1 MRAKSLLS
9 ATAIWVTAIS
19 AVAGQD
25 RPSTACGFDGF
36 GTNPRLAEVATT
48 RSTKGYYGCS
58 SGNDCLAT
66 TLAPGDPVLVY
77 RVEGDWTCGYL
88 SQHNGAGPGWVR
100 SKDIRPVNFDPT
112 PEVNAWFGS
121 WANGKD
127 RIRIQPS
134 KSPGKLD
141 LQGEATWHGV
151 GGVVHTGDFAGEA
164 APAGNQLHFVEEAA
178 DSCTVDLTLIGKY
191 LVGNDNAMCGG
202 MNVRFWG
209 IWKRA
214 AKL

>member
-1 MRAKSLLS
+1 MRARSFLS
-9 ATAIWVTAIS
+9 AAAIWVAAIS
-19 AVAGQD
+19 VVAGQD
-25 RPSTACGFDGF
+25 RPKALCDFDGF
-36 GTNPRLAEVATT
+36 GTNPNLAEVSTA

-77 RVEGDWTCGYL
+77 RVEGEWTCGYL
-88 SQHNGAGPGWVR
+88 SQHNGAGPGWIR
-100 SKDIRPVNFDPT
+100 SKDIRPVNFDPA
-112 PEVNAWFGS
+112 PPLNAWLGT

-134 KSPGKLD
+134 KSSGKLD
-141 LQGEATWHGV
+141 LEGEATWHGH
-151 GGVVHTGDFAGEA
+151 GDVVHTGDFAGEA
-164 APAGNQLHFVEEAA
+164 APAGNQLHFVEEGA
-178 DSCTVDLTLIGKY
+178 DSCTVDLTLIGNY
-191 LVGNDNAMCGG
+191 LVANDNAMCGG

-214 AKL
+214 SK